1 MLTEGCQVT
10 SEMEMCEMC
19 ARQRGKRAAAGLVVA
34 RVEVP
39 PPRRACHVAQASG
52 GWLHRIGK
60 REMKVSVQALGP
72 VRSDVSQHCP
82 FSQ

>member
-19 ARQRGKRAAAGLVVA
+19 ARQRGKRAAVQASWW

-52 GWLHRIGK
+52 GWLPRIGK
-60 REMKVSVQALGP
+60 REMKVDALASGP
-72 VRSDVSQHCP
+72 VHSDVSQHCP

>member
-1 MLTEGCQVT
+1 MLPEGCQVT

-19 ARQRGKRAAAGLVVA
+19 ARQRARELLQASWW

-39 PPRRACHVAQASG
+39 PPRCACHVAQASG
-52 GWLHRIGK
+52 GWLPRIDK
-60 REMKVSVQALGP
+60 RKMKVDALALGP

-82 FSQ
+82 FSR